1 MKNTGKEY
9 EKLTQYIFSQ
19 IINQNQAENIDVQ
32 HDVILSGKTTSHQI
46 DVYWKFDLG
55 GIEYCTVIQAK
66 EWKNKVKQ
74 SDMLAF
80 KAILDDL
87 PSGTK
92 GIYVSLSGYQSGAI
106 DVAKAHGI
114 TIYELRPPKAEDWDG
129 YIKTINLDISCAT
142 PIYRDLVILID
153 KEWADAK
160 GVLLPAEGSQLSCD
174 DCDILYDSSLEPY
187 WSIFEVCSM
196 LANRNADSVKHEE
209 YEFEKDTFICY
220 NGTYIRLKKV
230 GGTFGHSVAKMT
242 SRIDA
247 EDFVGCVL
255 KDVVSGKTEMFD
267 KQNQLKKKWTEI
279 E

>member
-1 MKNTGKEY
+1 MKNTGRVY

-32 HDVILSGKTTSHQI
+32 HDVVLSGKTTSHQI

-92 GIYVSLSGYQSGAI
+92 GIYVTLSGYQSGAI

-114 TIYELRPPKAEDWDG
+114 KIYELRPPKAEDWDG

-153 KEWADAK
+153 KEWAEEK
-160 GVLLPAEGSQLSCD
+160 GVLPPVEGSQLSCG
-174 DCDILYDSSLEPY
+174 DCDTLYDSSMQPY
-187 WSIFEVCSM
+187 WSISKLCIE
-196 LANRNADSVKHEE
+196 LADRNPDSVKHEE
-209 YEFEKDTFICY
+209 YEFEEDTFILFD
-220 NGTYIRLKKV
+220 GAYIKLRKI
-230 GGTFGHSVAKMT
+230 GGSFGYSVERMT

-247 EDFVGCVL
+247 EDLVGCVL

-267 KQNQLKKKWTEI
+267 KQNQLKKKRTED